1 MVINSPCSP
10 WGKADYSEVFMKI
23 FKKTLC
29 IALPLIIVGLSV
41 FGVIA
46 SGVFNKYTFT
56 VDTTKTYNTLY
67 NVVNNVNVWSI
78 EGNPFV
84 SITPNKENNIFDF
97 VEYVQF
103 MQCTGGT
110 ETRDLFKNPLDK
122 SVLDDYDFTVL
133 IENCRGIVEAGG
145 KPMLKLGSVPLK
157 YSEKAS
163 TDAGFGMNRYPPDDY
178 DVYYNYI
185 KAITEALV
193 KEFGKEEVLSWRFG
207 VMTEYENADWFVGS
221 DSEDE
226 EILAKESAES
236 YCKLYDY
243 TAQALVDV
251 LGEDVFV
258 GAHSMSVT
266 EGIWDEAIFIEHC
279 AKGKNYKTG
288 KTGSP
293 LKYLSASFYDSTPG
307 DYTDGYTLPETI
319 EYIRGVAEKNGL
331 TDLIYGIDEGRI
343 LCGINSGKDSDEL
356 LTRTCGYTY
365 QAAYDARLITQMF
378 NNDIAYFSAWSYLS
392 GGFFSGNPTVSYHV
406 AKNAAKMANA
416 TRTHTEKTKSGLI
429 LGGEVDAVSAFN
441 DETETLY
448 VMAYNFKN
456 DLQYKTNAE
465 LAFEINAPQFNNKKL
480 KITSYTIDDDCNYF
494 DEWVEDREKYGIGDD
509 CFAWSP
515 DDPEIDATTTLMD
528 EKARDIYFNELYEKY
543 TECSKLTPTETT
555 VTVKDG
561 KISLN
566 TTLDPHAVIFYEIT
580 EVN

>member
-1 MVINSPCSP
+1 
-10 WGKADYSEVFMKI
+10 MKL
-23 FKKTLC
+23 FKKILC
-29 IALPLIIVGLSV
+29 IVLPVIIIGLSV

-46 SGVFNKYTFT
+46 AGIFNKFTFT
-56 VDTTKTYNTLY
+56 IDATKTTNTLH
-67 NVVNNVNVWSI
+67 NVVNNINIWSI

-84 SITPNKENNIFDF
+84 NATANEENNIFDF

-103 MQCTGGT
+103 MQCSGGT
-110 ETRDLFKNPLDK
+110 ETRDLFKDPLDRT
-122 SVLDDYDFTVL
+122 VLDDYDFTVL
-133 IENCRGIVEAGG
+133 IENCRGVLNLGG

-178 DVYYNYI
+178 DVYYDYI
-185 KAITEALV
+185 KAIAKALV
-193 KEFGKEEVLSWRFG
+193 KEFGKKEVLSWRFG
-207 VMTEYENADWFVGS
+207 VMTEYENADWFIGS

-226 EILAKESAES
+226 EILAKESAEA

-307 DYTDGYTLPETI
+307 EYTEGYTLPETI
-319 EYIRGVAEKNGL
+319 DYIRNIAESNGL

-343 LCGINSGKDSDEL
+343 LCGVNSGTNTDEL

-365 QAAYDARLITQMF
+365 QAAYDARLIAQMF

-392 GGFFSGNPTVSYHV
+392 NGFLQGNPTVSYHV
-406 AKNAAKMANA
+406 AKNAAKMAGA
-416 TRTHTEKTKSGLI
+416 KRTETTKAKSGLI
-429 LGGEVDAVSAFN
+429 LGGDIDAVSAIN
-441 DETETLY
+441 EETETLY
-448 VMAYNFKN
+448 LMAYNFKN
-456 DLQYKTNAE
+456 DLDYKTSTD
-465 LAFEINAPQFNNKKL
+465 LSFEINSPQFDGKKV
-480 KITSYTIDDDCNYF
+480 KITTYTIDDDCNYF
-494 DEWVEDREKYGIGDD
+494 DEWVEDRKTYNIGDD
-509 CFAWSP
+509 CFSWSP
-515 DDPEIDATTTLMD
+515 DDPEIDNPITL
-528 EKARDIYFNELYEKY
+528 ENQEARDIYFNELYEKY
-543 TECSKLTPTETT
+543 TECSKLVPTEE
-555 VTVKDG
+555 TVKVENG
-561 KISLN
+561 KIILN
-566 TTLDPHAVIFYEIT
+566 KTLNPHAVVFYEISV
-580 EVN
+580 EK

>member
-1 MVINSPCSP
+1 
-10 WGKADYSEVFMKI
+10 MKL
-23 FKKTLC
+23 FKKILC
-29 IALPLIIVGLSV
+29 IVIPIIIVGLSV
-41 FGVIA
+41 FGVISA
-46 SGVFNKYTFT
+46 GVFNKYTFT

-67 NVVNNVNVWSI
+67 NVVNNINIWSI

-84 SITPNKENNIFDF
+84 NATVNEENNIFDF

-103 MQCTGGT
+103 MQCSGGT
-110 ETRDLFKNPLDK
+110 EARDLFKDPLDRT
-122 SVLDDYDFTVL
+122 VLDDYDFTVL
-133 IENCRGIVEAGG
+133 IENCKGVLELGG

-178 DVYYNYI
+178 DVYYDYI
-185 KAITEALV
+185 KAIAKALV
-193 KEFGKEEVLSWRFG
+193 KEFGKKEVLTWRFG
-207 VMTEYENADWFVGS
+207 VMTEYENYDWFVGS

-266 EGIWDEAIFIEHC
+266 EGLWDEAIFIEHC

-307 DYTDGYTLPETI
+307 EYTDGYTLPETI
-319 EYIRGVAEKNGL
+319 AYIRNVAESNGL

-343 LCGINSGKDSDEL
+343 LCGVNSGANTDEL

-365 QAAYDARLITQMF
+365 QAAYDARLIAQMF

-392 GGFFSGNPTVSYHV
+392 NGFLQGNPTVSYHV
-406 AKNAAKMANA
+406 AKNAAKMAGA
-416 TRTHTEKTKSGLI
+416 KLTETTKSKSGLV
-429 LGGEVDAVSAFN
+429 LGGDIDAVSAFN
-441 DETETLY
+441 EENETLY

-456 DLQYKTNAE
+456 DLDYKTSAE
-465 LAFEINAPQFNNKKL
+465 LNFEINATQFDGKKV
-480 KITSYTIDDDCNYF
+480 KITTYTIDDDCNYF
-494 DEWVEDREKYGIGDD
+494 DEWVEDRKTYNIGDD
-509 CFAWSP
+509 CFNWSP
-515 DDPEIDATTTLMD
+515 DDPEIDNPTTL
-528 EKARDIYFNELYEKY
+528 ENQEARDIYFNELYEKY
-543 TECSKLTPTETT
+543 TECSKLVPTEE
-555 VTVKDG
+555 TVKVENG
-561 KISLN
+561 KITLN
-566 TTLDPHAVIFYEIT
+566 KTLNPHAVVFYEIT
-580 EVN
+580 EY

>member
-1 MVINSPCSP
+1 
-10 WGKADYSEVFMKI
+10 MKI
-23 FKKTLC
+23 LKKILC
-29 IALPLIIVGLSV
+29 IIIPVIIIVLSV

-46 SGVFNKYTFT
+46 SGVFNKFTFT
-56 VDTTKTYNTLY
+56 IDTTKTHNTLH
-67 NVVNNVNVWSI
+67 NVVNNVNIWSI

-84 SITPNKENNIFDF
+84 NASANEENNIFDF

-110 ETRDLFKNPLDK
+110 QARDLFKDPLDRT
-122 SVLDDYDFTVL
+122 VLDDYDFTVL
-133 IENCRGIVEAGG
+133 IENCRGVLNLGG

-157 YSEKAS
+157 YSEKA
-163 TDAGFGMNRYPPDDY
+163 TTEHGFGMNPYPPDDY

-185 KAITEALV
+185 KAIAKALV
-193 KEFGKEEVLSWRFG
+193 KEFGKSEVLTWRFG
-207 VMTEYENADWFVGS
+207 VMTEYENYDWFVGS
-221 DSEDE
+221 DSEDD
-226 EILAKESAES
+226 EILAKESAEA

-266 EGIWDEAIFIEHC
+266 EGLWDEAIFIEHC

-288 KTGSP
+288 EIGSP

-319 EYIRGVAEKNGL
+319 DYIRGVAEANGL

-343 LCGINSGKDSDEL
+343 LCGVNRGANNDEL

-365 QAAYDARLITQMF
+365 QASYDARLFAQMF

-392 GGFFSGNPTVSYHV
+392 GGFLSGNPTVSYHV
-406 AKNAAKMANA
+406 AKNASKMAGANL
-416 TRTHTEKTKSGLI
+416 TETTASKKGLI
-429 LGGEVDAVSAFN
+429 LGGDIDAVSAFN

-456 DLQYKTNAE
+456 DLDYKTSAE
-465 LAFEINAPQFNNKKL
+465 LNFEINAPQFNGKKV
-480 KITSYTIDDDCNYF
+480 KITTYTIDDDCNYF
-494 DEWVEDREKYGIGDD
+494 DEWVEDRKTHNIGDD
-509 CFAWSP
+509 CFSWSP
-515 DDPEIDATTTLMD
+515 DDPEIDSTVTL
-528 EKARDIYFNELYEKY
+528 EKQEARDIYFNELYSKY
-543 TECSKLTPTETT
+543 TECSKLTPTEETAK
-555 VTVKDG
+555 VENG
-561 KISLN
+561 KITLN
-566 TTLDPHAVIFYEIT
+566 TTLDSHAVVFYEISAK
-580 EVN
+580 